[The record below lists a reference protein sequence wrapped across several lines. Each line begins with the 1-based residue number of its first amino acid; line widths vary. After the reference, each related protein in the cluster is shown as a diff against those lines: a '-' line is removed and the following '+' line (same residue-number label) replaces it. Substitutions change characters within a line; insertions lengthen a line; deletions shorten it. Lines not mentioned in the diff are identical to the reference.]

1 MNKRFVYN
9 RTSQMI
15 TDHLTG
21 YTYHGNMKVCD
32 LLNSVNDKA
41 DKNAELYFEVLAML
55 KGLEMIM
62 KKYEI
67 DTLEKLDRILFEQK
81 VW

>member
-1 MNKRFVYN
+1 MIMAKRFRYN

-15 TDHLTG
+15 TDNLTG
-21 YTYHGNMKVCD
+21 YTYHGNRRLCD
-32 LLNSVNDKA
+32 LLNEISDKS
-41 DKNAELYFEVLAML
+41 DRLAELLYPYEVL
-55 KGLEMIM
+55 M

-67 DTLEKLDRILFEQK
+67 DSVEKLDRILMEQR

>member
-1 MNKRFVYN
+1 MTKRFKYN

-15 TDHLTG
+15 TDNLTG
-21 YTYHGNMKVCD
+21 YTYHGNRKITD
-32 LLNSVNDKA
+32 LLNSLCGKNDEL
-41 DKNAELYFEVLAML
+41 AELLYPFQLL
-55 KGLEMIM
+55 M

-67 DTLEKLDRILFEQK
+67 DSVAKLDRMLMEQK

>member
-1 MNKRFVYN
+1 MTKRFKYN

-15 TDHLTG
+15 TDNLTG
-21 YTYHGNMKVCD
+21 YTYHGNRKITD
-32 LLNSVNDKA
+32 LLNNLNDKN
-41 DKNAELYFEVLAML
+41 DELAELLYPFQLL
-55 KGLEMIM
+55 M

-67 DTLEKLDRILFEQK
+67 DSVAKLDHMLMEQK

>member
-1 MNKRFVYN
+1 MTKRFIYN

-15 TDHLTG
+15 TDSVTG
-21 YTYHGNMKVCD
+21 YTYNGNKQVCD
-32 LLNSVNDKA
+32 LLNQESDRANR
-41 DKNAELYFEVLAML
+41 NAELLYPFQHL
-55 KGLEMIM
+55 M

-67 DTLEKLDRILFEQK
+67 DSVAKLDRILFEQK

>member
-1 MNKRFVYN
+1 MTEKRFRYN

-15 TDHLTG
+15 TDDLTG
-21 YTYHGNMKVCD
+21 YTYHGNRKLCD
-32 LLNSVNDKA
+32 LLDSLNSKNDEL
-41 DKNAELYFEVLAML
+41 AELLYPFQLL
-55 KGLEMIM
+55 M

-67 DTLEKLDRILFEQK
+67 DSVAKLDQMLMEQK

>member
-1 MNKRFVYN
+1 MTKRFKYN

-15 TDHLTG
+15 TDNLTG
-21 YTYHGNMKVCD
+21 YTYYGNRKITD
-32 LLNSVNDKA
+32 LLNNLC
-41 DKNAELYFEVLAML
+41 DKNDELAELLYPFQLL
-55 KGLEMIM
+55 M

-67 DTLEKLDRILFEQK
+67 DSVAKLDQMLMEQK

>member
-1 MNKRFVYN
+1 MTDKRFKYN

-15 TDHLTG
+15 TDNLTG
-21 YTYHGNMKVCD
+21 YTYHGNRKITD
-32 LLNSVNDKA
+32 LLNSLC
-41 DKNAELYFEVLAML
+41 DKNDELAELLYPFQLL
-55 KGLEMIM
+55 M

-67 DTLEKLDRILFEQK
+67 DSVAKLDQMLMEQK